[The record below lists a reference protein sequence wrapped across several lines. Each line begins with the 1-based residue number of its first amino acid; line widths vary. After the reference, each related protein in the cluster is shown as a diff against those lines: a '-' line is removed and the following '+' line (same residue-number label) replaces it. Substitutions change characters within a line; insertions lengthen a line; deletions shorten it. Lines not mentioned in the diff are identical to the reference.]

1 MNAATKTTAKILT
14 TCDRCEGKGYLAHF
28 AGYAEGVCFVCNGTG
43 KVDAAL
49 SDCKMNAETREY
61 VAQIRAW
68 LAGFDGAE
76 VAAVAQKLTG
86 LSPKKLCEVRA
97 AALESREFP
106 GGEVVYQACNEVMFM
121 RGHLIRRAA

>member
-1 MNAATKTTAKILT
+1 MNTAPKTAAKILT
-14 TCDRCEGKGYLAHF
+14 TCDKCDGKGYLRGLAH
-28 AGYAEGVCFVCNGTG
+28 YANGVCFQCGGTG

-49 SDCKMNAETREY
+49 SDALMNAETREY
-61 VAQIRAW
+61 VASIRAW

-76 VAAVAQKLTG
+76 VATVARKLAG

-106 GGEVVYQACNEVMFM
+106 GGEVVYQACNEVLFA